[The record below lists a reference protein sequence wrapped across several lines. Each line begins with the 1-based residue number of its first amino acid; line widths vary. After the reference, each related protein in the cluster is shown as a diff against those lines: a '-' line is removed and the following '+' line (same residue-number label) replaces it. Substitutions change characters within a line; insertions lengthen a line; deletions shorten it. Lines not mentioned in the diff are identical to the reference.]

1 MCALQVGDSWFTKD
15 DCSERCVC
23 SPFNNV
29 TCEAWRCSPA
39 QECKV
44 QDGQLGCVD
53 TGTVSFSYGTNT
65 NTVQVQRELSPA
77 TLLS

>member
-1 MCALQVGDSWFTKD
+1 MGAFFQVGESWFTVD
-15 DCSERCVC
+15 DCSERCTC
-23 SPFNNV
+23 YPLNNV

-53 TGTVSFSYGTNT
+53 TGMQSFAQVIAQNSECIHTSYI
-65 NTVQVQRELSPA
+65 LI
-77 TLLS
+77 